1 VIGGSRGCGAAPG
14 ARMGLGARLPA
25 RAAPP
30 VVPAANA
37 VPVFARRW
45 VVPVA
50 ESIVQTASE
59 HDMVVTLEDG
69 VIHGGVGSLLSEALS
84 AAGIDTPLRHLAVP
98 EEFLDHASRS
108 EILHDQKLDAEGVA
122 QRILDWLQQ
131 DRS

>member
-1 VIGGSRGCGAAPG
+1 
-14 ARMGLGARLPA
+14 MT
-25 RAAPP
+25 
-30 VVPAANA
+30 VVDP
-37 VPVFARRW
+37 RW

-84 AAGIDTPLRHLAVP
+84 AAGIDTPIRHLAVP

>member
-1 VIGGSRGCGAAPG
+1 
-14 ARMGLGARLPA
+14 
-25 RAAPP
+25 
-30 VVPAANA
+30 
-37 VPVFARRW
+37 
-45 VVPVA
+45 
-50 ESIVQTASE
+50 
-59 HDMVVTLEDG
+59 MVVTLEDG